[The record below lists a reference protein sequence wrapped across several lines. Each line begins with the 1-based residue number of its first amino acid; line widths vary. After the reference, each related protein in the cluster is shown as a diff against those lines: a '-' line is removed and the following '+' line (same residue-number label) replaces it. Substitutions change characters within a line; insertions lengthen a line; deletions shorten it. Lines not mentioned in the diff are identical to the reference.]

1 MDPIN
6 SPVDGDI
13 TSNHSKLKSLH
24 SLAPSRSEKK
34 KVIKCDTIPLRLEFI
49 KELLGDNTVNPIA
62 DFNNTETENFLKPTG
77 NIKDGNINDTRY
89 VLGKQL
95 LDFYTIINRIGG
107 KLVYIKSGTTG
118 HTFKGVINQ
127 KGGDEKIKY
136 AVKVVGYPRKER
148 YGSMHDIRRPENA
161 ELLMIRV
168 LSYFVVNK
176 ETPHIVL
183 PIGTFN
189 TSIKPFVNLIEQNV
203 VDKSNKKYRDFVK
216 KYKKGEFNDEVSILV
231 SEWANR
237 GDFLDFIRK
246 NYKRFRLIDWKV
258 FFFQVLSTLAVI
270 QKKYPAFRHN
280 DLKANNILVHRIY
293 NKMSRFRYVVNGSKY
308 ILPNIGYQLK
318 IWDFDF
324 ACIPGIVD
332 NAKVNA
338 NWTSDINVSPKQ
350 NRYYD
355 MHYFL
360 NTLIRKGFFQP
371 FMSAPEIPQEA
382 KDFINRIVPAKH
394 PNYRNGKFVAERG
407 RILINEEYLTPD
419 KVLKTDHFFKEF
431 RRESKSKS
439 KQLHDKLNPKTKD
452 IFKTARKIRNKRKTN
467 GKIKKLQ
474 ILSNS
479 SMEDSSDNSY

>member
-1 MDPIN
+1 MDSIDN
-6 SPVDGDI
+6 SPNH
-13 TSNHSKLKSLH
+13 SNYSKLKSLH
-24 SLAPSRSEKK
+24 SIDSNKK
-34 KVIKCDTIPLRLEFI
+34 NIQCDTIPLRLEFI
-49 KELLGDNTVNPIA
+49 RELLG
-62 DFNNTETENFLKPTG
+62 NNTIKPIVDFDNPETENFIKPSGT
-77 NIKDGNINDTRY
+77 IKDGDVNDTRY

-127 KGGDEKIKY
+127 DKDGEKIKY
-136 AVKVVGYPRKER
+136 AVKVVGYPKKER
-148 YGSMHDIRRPENA
+148 YGDLHDIRRPENA

-189 TSIKPFVNLIEQNV
+189 TSIKPFLNLMEQNV
-203 VDKSNKKYRDFVK
+203 VDKNNKKYREFIK
-216 KYKKGEFNDEVSILV
+216 KYKKGEFNEEVSILV

-237 GDFLDFIRK
+237 GDFLDFVRK
-246 NYKRFRLIDWKV
+246 TYTKFRLIDWKV

-270 QKKYPAFRHN
+270 QKKFPAFRHN
-280 DLKANNILVHRIY
+280 DLKANNILVHKIN
-293 NKMSRFRYVVNGSKY
+293 NKMSRFRYIVNGCRY

-324 ACIPGIVD
+324 ACIPGTVE

-338 NWTSDINVSPKQ
+338 TWTSEINVSPKQ

-360 NTLIRKGFFQP
+360 NTLIRKGFFEI
-371 FMSAPEIPQEA
+371 FMTAKEIPQEA
-382 KDFINRIVPAKH
+382 KDFINRVVPSEN
-394 PNYRNGKFVAERG
+394 PNYRDGKFVAERG

-419 KVLKTDHFFKEF
+419 KVLKKDPFFEEF
-431 RRESKSKS
+431 RREKKTDNIKS
-439 KQLHDKLNPKTKD
+439 NTNE
-452 IFKTARKIRNKRKTN
+452 IFKKKKIINKH
-467 GKIKKLQ
+467 
-474 ILSNS
+474 ILS
-479 SMEDSSDNSY
+479 DSSLNESSNDN